1 MVFSAGLL
9 GAWYG
14 AQAAQSLALSSNA
27 RTPSA
32 QTASAQGQSRSSDVL
47 PPWDPRGEITA
58 LETLRRSV
66 LASGQFFDSTL
77 GNFSS
82 LDVSQD
88 EKQLFA
94 LHQGLRKLQSLSSAA
109 SEKSASDTDR
119 AFWARRFDEGLTQ
132 LNSFFE
138 DMELEG
144 VTVLKGEELS
154 KAESTLA
161 ISRGRSEYLG
171 GIVHTGAF
179 DAEVDNFQGA
189 ASFTITVR
197 KSGVDTDIAI
207 DLADMGAT
215 PRTLDN
221 VTAYI
226 NTQLE
231 ASGMISRIERAKI
244 GQPDENGIVP
254 GDNWGLKINGV
265 LTERLSFSDAGG
277 AAAVW
282 TAGISGTGDT
292 AGGQLVKYTD
302 LASGGTIALAQRI
315 EADPSVTETTNEDG
329 ETSTSSTSNPLE
341 VRATARSADGGIY
354 VLGEAASTIDGQ
366 EIKGKRDLALMRY
379 DSTGKQ
385 VWTRTLGAAGEASGA
400 SLAVDASGNVIVA
413 GSVSGAFGDST
424 QIGGTDS
431 LVAKFNADGVEQWA
445 KRFGA
450 TADDRINTV
459 SVGADGTVY
468 VAGETNSAIG
478 GVASQGG
485 TDGYIRALGA
495 DGSTLYTRAAEAGA
509 GTERAKASAIA
520 ADGGLIVAS
529 EVDGRAVLTK
539 YAAGDDGTGAPA
551 WTLDLGDLDGGR
563 IGGIAVDANGDIF
576 LSGAAGAGFAPGAVL
591 TANAGG
597 RDAMLVKISETAPGT
612 AAAVDYTT
620 FLGSAE
626 DNSASSISV
635 ADGKVYIAG
644 KTSGALPGAT
654 QSGDRN
660 AFTAGFDAATGAH
673 EWTQQIS
680 GRGGLSEAAGVVVD
694 PKGDS
699 VLDRFGLPSGEVR
712 YADSRVITARSSVR
726 EGDHFYV
733 SVDGGR
739 KRKITID
746 GDETMRSLTFKLNAV
761 LVLDG
766 TADVRRSA
774 DGDML
779 RIKPKEGVTVTF
791 SRGADGQDALK
802 GLGLVEGAVTG
813 KASLLDRDEET
824 DSAAPGIFALE
835 LPASMSIADKDAAL
849 AASEAL
855 SKAQSMIQRAWRDLT
870 MDPALKNLLNGPQA
884 GKRGGTVPAYLQA
897 QLANYSAGLQR
908 LNASG
913 GSSTLALF

>member
-1 MVFSAGLL
+1 MCAPPDAERRGLKMVFSAGLL

-14 AQAAQSLALSSNA
+14 AQAAQSLALSSSA
-27 RTPSA
+27 RTPAA
-32 QTASAQGQSRSSDVL
+32 QPSSAQGQSRSSDVL

-77 GNFSS
+77 SNFSS

-94 LHQGLRKLQSLSSAA
+94 LHQGLRRLQSLSAA
-109 SEKSASDTDR
+109 AADKSASDADR
-119 AFWARRFDEGLTQ
+119 NFWARRFDEGLVQ
-132 LNSFFE
+132 LNGFFD
-138 DMELEG
+138 DMQLEG

-171 GIVHTGAF
+171 GVVHSGAF

-189 ASFTITVR
+189 AAFTITVR

-207 DLADMGAT
+207 DLTDMGAT

-221 VTAYI
+221 VTAHI

-231 ASGMISRIERAKI
+231 AAGMISRIERAKI
-244 GQPDENGIVP
+244 GEPDENGIVQ
-254 GDNWGLKINGV
+254 GSNWGLKINGV

-277 AAAVW
+277 APAVW

-302 LASGGTIALAQRI
+302 LASGGVIALAQRF
-315 EADPSVTETTNEDG
+315 EADPTLTESTNEDG
-329 ETSTSSTSNPLE
+329 ETSTSTTSNPLE
-341 VRATARSADGGIY
+341 VRATARGADGGIY
-354 VLGEAASTIDGQ
+354 VLAEATSTIDGQ
-366 EIKGKRDLALMRY
+366 VIKGERDLVLMRY
-379 DSTGKQ
+379 DTTGKQ

-400 SLAVDASGNVIVA
+400 SLAVDASGDIIVA

-450 TADDRINTV
+450 TADDKVNTV
-459 SVGADGTVY
+459 SVAADGTIY
-468 VAGETNSAIG
+468 LAGETNSALG

-509 GTERAKASAIA
+509 GTERAKSTAIA

-551 WTLDLGDLDGGR
+551 WTIDLGDMDGGR
-563 IGGIAVDANGDIF
+563 IGAIAVDANGDIF
-576 LSGAAGAGFAPGAVL
+576 LSGAAGAGFAPGGVL
-591 TANAGG
+591 SNNSGG
-597 RDAMLVKISETAPGT
+597 RDAVLVKISETGGGT
-612 AAAVDYTT
+612 GAAVDYTT

-644 KTSGALPGAT
+644 KTSGAMPGAVQT
-654 QSGDRN
+654 GDRN
-660 AFTAGFDAATGAH
+660 AFAAGFDAATGAH

-680 GRGGLSEAAGVVVD
+680 GRAGLSEAAGIVVD
-694 PKGDS
+694 PTGDS
-699 VLDRFGLPSGEVR
+699 VLDRFGLPSGDVR
-712 YADSRVITARSSVR
+712 YADSRVITRVHRFETATISISPSTAAGSARSLSTPMKRCVR
-726 EGDHFYV
+726 
-733 SVDGGR
+733 
-739 KRKITID
+739 
-746 GDETMRSLTFKLNAV
+746 
-761 LVLDG
+761 
-766 TADVRRSA
+766 
-774 DGDML
+774 
-779 RIKPKEGVTVTF
+779 
-791 SRGADGQDALK
+791 
-802 GLGLVEGAVTG
+802 
-813 KASLLDRDEET
+813 
-824 DSAAPGIFALE
+824 
-835 LPASMSIADKDAAL
+835 
-849 AASEAL
+849 
-855 SKAQSMIQRAWRDLT
+855 
-870 MDPALKNLLNGPQA
+870 
-884 GKRGGTVPAYLQA
+884 
-897 QLANYSAGLQR
+897 
-908 LNASG
+908 
-913 GSSTLALF
+913 